1 MGYSNSKSVS
11 SYAFGI
17 PTNLYSIH
25 GSNKVTQC
33 QVVGREE
40 EKSARAVHGWAVAR
54 TAARQRHLARVAG
67 LLNQCLE
74 LVPSICQREALQ
86 LLFMVVLTHHAT
98 VY

>member
-17 PTNLYSIH
+17 PTDLYSIH
-25 GSNKVTQC
+25 GSIKVTQC
-33 QVVGREE
+33 QVVGRERRGGE
-40 EKSARAVHGWAVAR
+40 RTVHGRRRGGGEAKAP
-54 TAARQRHLARVAG
+54 RVAG
-67 LLNQCLE
+67 LPLNRCLE

-98 VY
+98 I